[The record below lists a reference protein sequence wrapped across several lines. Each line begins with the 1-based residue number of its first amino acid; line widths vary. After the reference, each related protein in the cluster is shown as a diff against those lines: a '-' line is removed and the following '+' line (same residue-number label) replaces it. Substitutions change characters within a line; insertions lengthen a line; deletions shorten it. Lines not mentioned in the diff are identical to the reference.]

1 MFCPNCGAKLED
13 GAAVCSYCKEELK
26 KTEELNAEEIAEE
39 VKAEAAEEAAAEE
52 ASETAEGTEPAAEQ
66 TDKPEKAKK
75 EKKEKKKLNLKNPKN
90 MITVIAAVVAVVIF
104 VAAIFGIAS
113 LAKKVRGP
121 EKTAEE
127 YVEAMTDGNIRK
139 ALRNTAP
146 WVLRNMAEMLDLN
159 ENASVGRIANEYEEQ
174 MGDFGLGGKITI
186 EDVRLTGYTDAN
198 MGEVLSELDIFDDY
212 SITYKEVKSISE
224 IAIIEVEAS
233 LKVLGE
239 KEYATFGVYCARL
252 DGEWTV
258 IDFDSNY

>member
-39 VKAEAAEEAAAEE
+39 VKAEAAEEAAEKA
-52 ASETAEGTEPAAEQ
+52 ETAEGEAPAAEQ
-66 TDKPEKAKK
+66 TEKPAKPEKA
-75 EKKEKKKLNLKNPKN
+75 KKEKKKLNLKNPKN

-146 WVLRNMAEMLDLN
+146 WVLRNMAEQLDLN
-159 ENASVGRIANEYEEQ
+159 ENASVGRIASEYEDQ

-186 EDVRLTGYTDAN
+186 EEVRLTGYTDAN
-198 MGEVLSELDIFDDY
+198 MGEVLAELDIFDDY

-224 IAIIEVEAS
+224 IAIIEIEAS

>member
-1 MFCPNCGAKLED
+1 MFCPKCGAKLED

-26 KTEELNAEEIAEE
+26 KTEELNAEEIAQE
-39 VKAEAAEEAAAEE
+39 VKAEAAEEAAEKA
-52 ASETAEGTEPAAEQ
+52 ETAEGEAPAAEQ
-66 TDKPEKAKK
+66 TEKPAKPEKA
-75 EKKEKKKLNLKNPKN
+75 KKEKKKLNLKNPKN

-146 WVLRNMAEMLDLN
+146 WVLRNMAEQLDLN
-159 ENASVGRIANEYEEQ
+159 ENASVGRIASEYEDQ

-198 MGEVLSELDIFDDY
+198 MGEVLAELDIFDDY

-224 IAIIEVEAS
+224 IAMIEVEAS

>member
-1 MFCPNCGAKLED
+1 MFCPKCGAKLED

-39 VKAEAAEEAAAEE
+39 VKAEAAEEAAEKA
-52 ASETAEGTEPAAEQ
+52 ETAEGEAPAAEQ
-66 TDKPEKAKK
+66 TEKPAKPEKA
-75 EKKEKKKLNLKNPKN
+75 KKEKKKLNLKNPKN

-146 WVLRNMAEMLDLN
+146 WVLRNMAEQLDLN
-159 ENASVGRIANEYEEQ
+159 ENASVGRIASEYEDQ

-186 EDVRLTGYTDAN
+186 EEVRLTGYTDAN
-198 MGEVLSELDIFDDY
+198 MGEVLAELDIFDDY

-224 IAIIEVEAS
+224 IAVIEVEAS

>member
-1 MFCPNCGAKLED
+1 MFCPKCGAKLED

-39 VKAEAAEEAAAEE
+39 VKAEAA
-52 ASETAEGTEPAAEQ
+52 SETAGTAEGTEPAAEQ
-66 TDKPEKAKK
+66 TDKPEKA
-75 EKKEKKKLNLKNPKN
+75 KKEKKKLNLKNPKN

-186 EDVRLTGYTDAN
+186 EEVRLTGYTDAN

-224 IAIIEVEAS
+224 IAVIEVEAS

>member
-1 MFCPNCGAKLED
+1 MFCPKCGAKLED

-39 VKAEAAEEAAAEE
+39 VKAEAAEEAAEKA
-52 ASETAEGTEPAAEQ
+52 ETAEGEAPAAEQ
-66 TDKPEKAKK
+66 TEKPAKPEKA
-75 EKKEKKKLNLKNPKN
+75 KKEKKKLNLKNPKN

-159 ENASVGRIANEYEEQ
+159 ENASVGRIASEYEDQ

-186 EDVRLTGYTDAN
+186 EEVRLTGYTDAN

-224 IAIIEVEAS
+224 IAIIEIEAS

>member
-1 MFCPNCGAKLED
+1 MFCPKCGAKLED

-26 KTEELNAEEIAEE
+26 KTEELNAEEIAQE
-39 VKAEAAEEAAAEE
+39 VKAEAAEEAAEKA
-52 ASETAEGTEPAAEQ
+52 ETAEGEAPAAEQ
-66 TDKPEKAKK
+66 TEKPAKPEKA
-75 EKKEKKKLNLKNPKN
+75 KKEKKKLNLKNPKN

-146 WVLRNMAEMLDLN
+146 WVLRNMAEQLDLN
-159 ENASVGRIANEYEEQ
+159 ENASVGRIANEYEDQ

-198 MGEVLSELDIFDDY
+198 MGEVLAELDIFDDY

-224 IAIIEVEAS
+224 IAMIEVEAS
-233 LKVLGE
+233 LKVMGE

>member
-1 MFCPNCGAKLED
+1 MFCPKCGAKLED

-26 KTEELNAEEIAEE
+26 KPEELNAEEIAEE
-39 VKAEAAEEAAAEE
+39 VKAEAAEEAAEKA
-52 ASETAEGTEPAAEQ
+52 ETAEGEAPAAEQ
-66 TDKPEKAKK
+66 TEKPAKPEKA
-75 EKKEKKKLNLKNPKN
+75 KKEKKKLNLKNPKN

-146 WVLRNMAEMLDLN
+146 WVLRNMAEQLDLN
-159 ENASVGRIANEYEEQ
+159 ENASVGRIASEYEDQ

-186 EDVRLTGYTDAN
+186 EEVRLTGYTDAN
-198 MGEVLSELDIFDDY
+198 MGEVLAELDIFDDY

-224 IAIIEVEAS
+224 IAVIEVEAS